1 MTDVAALCDRL
12 VGGDRRALA
21 RVLTLVEDGA
31 PELRRRVVGLL
42 HPRRR
47 GARLIGITGPPGA
60 GKSTVTSAL
69 VATLRAAGR
78 SVAVLAIDPS
88 SPLTGGALLG
98 DRIRMQ
104 GHHAD
109 AGVYVRSMAARGHLG
124 GLAVAAPE
132 AAMVLDAAGFDDVVV
147 ETVGVG
153 QSEVDVMGLVDAVV
167 LVLAPGLG
175 DSVQA
180 AKAGVLE
187 VADVLVVNKADLGGA
202 GKLESELHAALALGH
217 AAGGPAEVPPVVR
230 TVAVRGEGLD
240 ELVAA
245 VDAHVAGAAPDATR
259 GRRRLRRWLLEQA
272 AAGFRAEL
280 AGPSGPRA
288 AELDRLVDLVETGTL
303 DPATAAARLL
313 PPAAGPDA

>member
-245 VDAHVAGAAPDATR
+245 VDTHVAGAAPDATR